1 MIDRSIET
9 ATELAPIGAGVS
21 VVVRIG
27 VGAGRRMYPG
37 LVRAW
42 RGLGP
47 GARPGQE
54 QDETL
59 NYRVGSEEGPGL
71 FGWATG
77 NKVVQFIVRNI
88 FI

>member
-1 MIDRSIET
+1 
-9 ATELAPIGAGVS
+9 
-21 VVVRIG
+21 
-27 VGAGRRMYPG
+27 MYPG

>member
-59 NYRVGSEEGPGL
+59 NSDERGGAGTVWLGHR
-71 FGWATG
+71 
-77 NKVVQFIVRNI
+77 K
-88 FI
+88 